1 LEQENKKSSENPVEC
16 ESTDLS
22 SGIKKQHPALP
33 PTRSKS
39 EHVLTSSGTYQA
51 DANLQ
56 LHTDNDPVI
65 STSKPD
71 PFLVSYDGLMESKV
85 METVQGKEASEIP
98 DDSEASRNSYP
109 GEALRDNP
117 MEDGGN
123 VNLPVAGSYKTSG
136 TETVSTSDR
145 NDTIRENSQERMVAK
160 DTASM
165 KVNGSIQPTSEVTA
179 RSVLSVIKSATDYVA
194 SSFQGFDAGLG
205 LVTSRNI
212 SGGEISLRMNMG
224 SHITVGAGLRLGFT
238 VLEVF
243 DTERD
248 FRLRKGRD
256 FKSAY
261 IQRPDSVFISNIS
274 IRHRLIQ
281 VPIHLSYKFPVQN
294 NWSVVV
300 ACGTDLDVRIRQVI
314 GFDRRRGSEN
324 PVSVSLVVDRPAVA
338 LNNVVLSAGIQ
349 KDWSRFS
356 FHAAPF
362 IAPHVAQTTYRPQ
375 KANIGMFARLLYR
388 F

>member
-1 LEQENKKSSENPVEC
+1 METEKFDEAIRNKIGNAEVPFSKADVDRVMSHVKSSMPSASVSISKATMTFVAAAGSALIGGLLVWNVLLVSENEALRKQRKEAAAKSLTLEEPAAKAYEGMNEANRTTIPESKRRSLAVLEQENKKSSENPVEC

-165 KVNGSIQPTSEVTA
+165 KV
-179 RSVLSVIKSATDYVA
+179 K
-194 SSFQGFDAGLG
+194 
-205 LVTSRNI
+205 
-212 SGGEISLRMNMG
+212 
-224 SHITVGAGLRLGFT
+224 
-238 VLEVF
+238 
-243 DTERD
+243 
-248 FRLRKGRD
+248 
-256 FKSAY
+256 
-261 IQRPDSVFISNIS
+261 
-274 IRHRLIQ
+274 
-281 VPIHLSYKFPVQN
+281 
-294 NWSVVV
+294 
-300 ACGTDLDVRIRQVI
+300 
-314 GFDRRRGSEN
+314 
-324 PVSVSLVVDRPAVA
+324 
-338 LNNVVLSAGIQ
+338 
-349 KDWSRFS
+349 
-356 FHAAPF
+356 
-362 IAPHVAQTTYRPQ
+362 
-375 KANIGMFARLLYR
+375 
-388 F
+388 